1 MDKIPMHISD
11 EMYFSNQF
19 AVLPIFY
26 PKTILYS
33 GLQFLEPRILN
44 SICFFVIPISLY
56 SEVQDSG
63 FHKQNFSGFQSPQA
77 KFPIFWDPVQPLQ
90 STNSQSN
97 ASTPIVPRRPSNESG
112 RINHVLVPLLEVNT
126 TESVQGRQVP
136 VEILDQLKSF
146 IQKQEEFNQCLDQ
159 RIEDNINQIQQGRE
173 KKSRRLPKA
182 LTVS

>member
-1 MDKIPMHISD
+1 MKCIFRTS
-11 EMYFSNQF
+11 
-19 AVLPIFY
+19 LPFY
-26 PKTILYS
+26 PYFILRQS
-33 GLQFLEPRILN
+33 CILDCN
-44 SICFFVIPISLY
+44 SWNPGSSTRFVSLSFQSYDSPVSLY